1 MTLELGILLALACA
15 VATNL
20 GFLYKYRGACAAPSV
35 DVRHP
40 LRSARCLFASKW
52 FAIGMSVA
60 VGAGI
65 LHVAALAVAPIS
77 VVQAVLSGG
86 IVLLAVM
93 ADRLFGY
100 GVGRRQ
106 WLGVTFTAVGLLLLG
121 VTLPASTGAHS
132 HFSAVAMIAFE
143 GGLVGI
149 GALLIVGKHIGG
161 AADDHAGLLGP
172 PPG

>member
-1 MTLELGILLALACA
+1 GGAGPSSKPMTLELGILLALACA
-15 VATNL
+15 FATNL

-35 DVRHP
+35 DIRHP

-60 VGAGI
+60 VGAWL

-86 IVLLAVM
+86 VVLLAVM
-93 ADRLFGY
+93 AERLFGY

-106 WLGVTFTAVGLLLLG
+106 WVGV
-121 VTLPASTGAHS
+121 
-132 HFSAVAMIAFE
+132 
-143 GGLVGI
+143 
-149 GALLIVGKHIGG
+149 
-161 AADDHAGLLGP
+161 
-172 PPG
+172 